1 MILGFMLCKFGR
13 LNARDRQA
21 LPFARKPQPWN
32 VCQAAKASK
41 AVSKAASAA
50 ALKAPPS
57 KAALC
62 AVPFPRRWG
71 EAYAPDDGAAMA
83 GLAHLWPRVAG
94 AAPASSVSAVAAGAL
109 ALPRAGARGGRVS
122 AAHGGSERHRTLR

>member
-1 MILGFMLCKFGR
+1 MVFRGASECSKHVAEISTILGFMLGIFGR
-13 LNARDRQA
+13 LKARGRQA

-50 ALKAPPS
+50 ALKVPPS
-57 KAALC
+57 RAALC
-62 AVPFPRRWG
+62 AAPFPQRWG
-71 EAYAPDDGAAMA
+71 DVGAFDDGAAMA

-94 AAPASSVSAVAAGAL
+94 AAPALSL
-109 ALPRAGARGGRVS
+109 I
-122 AAHGGSERHRTLR
+122 HISEPTRPY